1 MQETRISRP
10 RDLQSDVV
18 RLREGTERTAQ
29 RMTVLAL
36 RNWQK
41 AAGGLLA
48 LPAAAAFTAGATAM
62 FASALVERAFEM
74 LELGIVD
81 AGKRLGDD
89 FEADGEVRHSQTTT
103 QQAS

>member
-1 MQETRISRP
+1 MKN
-10 RDLQSDVV
+10 LQSDVV
-18 RLREGTERTAQ
+18 RLREGTERSAQ

-48 LPAAAAFTAGATAM
+48 LPAAAAFTAGATAL
-62 FASALVERAFEM
+62 FVSALVERAFEM

-81 AGKRLGDD
+81 TAKRLGDD
-89 FEADGEVRHSQTTT
+89 FDADGESRYPQTTTT